1 MARLNNNRL
10 QLATMVGVAEIEVV
24 VGDHVTDAKV
34 LPIMLEIVPS
44 QMAASAILVTRLG
57 IFLRSVLIRLKYNS
71 SRRAGLQRARSVDW
85 QVMWP
90 ARARNYQ
97 RRT

>member
-1 MARLNNNRL
+1 
-10 QLATMVGVAEIEVV
+10 MVGVAEIEVV
-24 VGDHVTDAKV
+24 VVVGAHVTDAKV

-44 QMAASAILVTRLG
+44 QMAANAILATRLG
-57 IFLRSVLIRLKYNS
+57 IFIRSVLIRLKYNS
-71 SRRAGLQRARSVDW
+71 SRRADLQRARSVDW